1 MLGKG
6 KGKYEQED
14 RSRDWYCPNCSE
26 RNFLKRAECFK
37 CKTAKPKDGGTGPPA
52 VPATGTTMDGMIKSY
67 NRKGFGF
74 IMCIGGS
81 AQCQDIYY
89 SRESLH
95 PALQTRDIPGE
106 HITFE
111 IQRFPD
117 GKLVA
122 KNVRPRGDASGFK
135 SDDPRP
141 VPKFPIIGGKGPAGF
156 PAFAGFKGGGIMGAK
171 GGCMPAPF
179 KGGGRE
185 EEDRSRDWLCEKC
198 NERNFVKRHECF
210 KCQAPRPRPEV
221 EPNSAGS
228 RRTFSPHA
236 GSRAVREAL
245 AGRGGSQ
252 RSEES
257 SRSRSRGRVKK
268 NKKKKKASSGSS
280 SSTSRAKKKRK
291 KAKRKRKDSSS
302 EGDSSKSDSSSSES
316 RKSAK
321 SENADE
327 AKSSAPDGKEKEEA
341 QPKNPEV
348 EKAKA
353 EALERLMKLRSVEPK
368 EARMKEWRELLR
380 QWHPDKNPDR
390 TEVATAVFQ
399 FLQKAKPMVDT
410 N

>member
-1 MLGKG
+1 MFGKG
-6 KGKYEQED
+6 GKGGFGKFQEED
-14 RSRDWYCPNCSE
+14 RSRDWYCPKCSE

-37 CKTAKPKDGGTGPPA
+37 CKSPKPKDGGAGPPQ
-52 VPATGTTMDGMIKSY
+52 VPATGTTLDGMIKSY

-95 PALQTRDIPGE
+95 PMLQTRDIPGE
-106 HITFE
+106 HVTFE

-141 VPKFPIIGGKGPAGF
+141 VPKFPAFGIGGKGM
-156 PAFAGFKGGGIMGAK
+156 KL
-171 GGCMPAPF
+171 
-179 KGGGRE
+179 GGRE
-185 EEDRSRDWLCEKC
+185 EEDRSRDWTCEKC
-198 NERNFVKRHECF
+198 SERNFVKRFECF
-210 KCQAPRPRPEV
+210 KCKAPRPSAEPE
-221 EPNSAGS
+221 PAGPGP

-245 AGRGGSQ
+245 AGKRCCQSSGSD
-252 RSEES
+252 ES
-257 SRSRSRGRVKK
+257 SRSRSRGRG
-268 NKKKKKASSGSS
+268 KKKKKKHSSASS
-280 SSTSRAKKKRK
+280 SSSSREKKKRK
-291 KAKRKRKDSSS
+291 KKRKRRDSSS
-302 EGDSSKSDSSSSES
+302 DESSSSSRKSSKSEG
-316 RKSAK
+316 
-321 SENADE
+321 ADE
-327 AKSSAPDGKEKEEA
+327 ARSSATSGAADA

-353 EALERLMKLRSVEPK
+353 EALERLMKLQSVEPK
-368 EARMKEWRELLR
+368 EARMKQWRELLR
-380 QWHPDKNPDR
+380 QWHPDKNADR
-390 TEVATAVFQ
+390 AEVATAVFQ
-399 FLQKAKPMVDT
+399 FLQKAKPMVDR